1 MYVFSATQVDTYLLC
16 PRKWAWQKV
25 DGLTAPPSPSLAL
38 GSAVHA
44 ELEGWLRDGKPLN
57 LLSEAGQIAMAG
69 LHHLPAPGTPGLLI
83 EEPYELTLGG
93 YQFRGAKDWQILDRR
108 PPVVGDHKTT
118 KDFRWVKTAEILKS
132 DVQACLYAADAMLRA
147 GATECDLQWTYFKAS
162 GSRGSQVVHL
172 RVTADDIAPTVERI
186 VGAAAEMTLIHQSGV
201 RAAEVPINADAC
213 EAYGGCPFQSN
224 CNLSPEERF
233 RAMIS
238 QQKTSDFLASLQ
250 ARAAGINP
258 PPAASPA
265 TPPGPP
271 PGPPPTP
278 VQNPVTG
285 AWEIPGQAPPGATT
299 EQAARATMMGAAAA
313 AAAAPAAPA
322 APPPGA
328 RISEDGRMWW
338 SGSAWM
344 PMPSAPPAPPP
355 AAATPPAA
363 PAEQPAK
370 RGPGRPRKGAQ
381 QPAQAPE
388 AQQPSPIAPPP
399 PPASQ
404 PAAGLPGDGNVPAQA
419 RPGPVV
425 DAASKA
431 LAADDEH
438 AELKAKIATLLRQAA
453 RLIETAAAI
462 AEEL

>member
-1 MYVFSATQVDTYLLC
+1 MFVFSATQVDTYLLC
-16 PRKWAWQKV
+16 PRKWAWQKI
-25 DGLTAPPSPSLAL
+25 DGLAAPPSPALAL

-93 YQFRGAKDWQILDRR
+93 YTFRGAKDWQILDRR

-118 KDFRWVKTAEILKS
+118 KDFRWAKTPEVLKR
-132 DVQACLYAADAMLRA
+132 DVQACLYAADAMVRA
-147 GATECDLQWTYFKAS
+147 NSIECDLQWTYFKTS
-162 GSRGSQVVHL
+162 GSRDSKPVHL

-186 VGAAAEMTLIHQSGV
+186 VGAAAEMTLLHQSGV
-201 RAAEVPINADAC
+201 RAAEVPITADAC

-233 RAMIS
+233 RAMMN

-250 ARAAGINP
+250 ARTGATGINP
-258 PPAASPA
+258 PPAAPA
-265 TPPGPP
+265 ATP

-285 AWEIPGQAPPGATT
+285 AWELPAS
-299 EQAARATMMGAAAA
+299 
-313 AAAAPAAPA
+313 AAAPPPPPAPA
-322 APPPGA
+322 PVAPPPGA
-328 RISEDGRMWW
+328 LISEDGRMWW
-338 SGSAWM
+338 GGSAWM
-344 PMPSAPPAPPP
+344 PMPSATPAPPPAAAAPPAPPP

-381 QPAQAPE
+381 QPAQAP
-388 AQQPSPIAPPP
+388 QHPFIT
-399 PPASQ
+399 
-404 PAAGLPGDGNVPAQA
+404 
-419 RPGPVV
+419 
-425 DAASKA
+425 AASEA
-431 LAADDEH
+431 LASTPRLVGDPAEAVADDEH
-438 AELKAKIATLLRQAA
+438 AELKAKVATLLRQAA

-462 AEEL
+462 TEEL

>member
-16 PRKWAWQKV
+16 PRKWAWQKI

-69 LHHLPAPGTPGLLI
+69 LHHLPAPGTPGLLV
-83 EEPYELTLGG
+83 EQPYQLELWG
-93 YQFRGAKDWQILDRR
+93 YRFRGAKDWQVINRR
-108 PPVVGDHKTT
+108 PPLVGDHKTC
-118 KDFRWVKTAEILKS
+118 KDFRWAKTPEILKT
-132 DVQACLYAADAMLRA
+132 DVQACLYAADAMIRA
-147 GATECDLQWTYFKAS
+147 DATECDLQWTYFKTS
-162 GSRGSQVVHL
+162 GSRDSKPVHL
-172 RVTADDIAPTVERI
+172 RVTIDDITSTLERI
-186 VGAAAEMTLIHQSGV
+186 VGAASEMTLIRRSGV

-213 EAYGGCPFQSN
+213 EAFGGCPFQSN

-233 RAMIS
+233 RAMMN
-238 QQKTSDFLASLQ
+238 QQKTSDFLAQLQ
-250 ARAAGINP
+250 QRAGATGINP
-258 PPAASPA
+258 PPVAPAAA
-265 TPPGPP
+265 P

-285 AWEIPGQAPPGATT
+285 AWEL
-299 EQAARATMMGAAAA
+299 
-313 AAAAPAAPA
+313 PASAA
-322 APPPGA
+322 APPPPPAPAPATPPPGA
-328 RISEDGRMWW
+328 LISEDGRMWW

-344 PMPSAPPAPPP
+344 PVPSAPPAPPP

-381 QPAQAPE
+381 QPAQAPAE
-388 AQQPSPIAPPP
+388 
-399 PPASQ
+399 Q
-404 PAAGLPGDGNVPAQA
+404 PAQIVPDTPITRAIYTNGPTAPAQPA
-419 RPGPVV
+419 QSPTGHPFI
-425 DAASKA
+425 DAAAEA
-431 LAADDEH
+431 LASSPRLVGDPAEAAADDEH
-438 AELKAKIATLLRQAA
+438 AELKTKVATLLRQAA